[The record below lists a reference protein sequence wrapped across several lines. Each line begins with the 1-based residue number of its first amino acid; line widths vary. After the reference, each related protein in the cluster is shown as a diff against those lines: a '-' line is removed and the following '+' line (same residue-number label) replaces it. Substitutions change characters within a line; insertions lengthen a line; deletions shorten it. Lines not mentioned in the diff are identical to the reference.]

1 MGVSGSS
8 FFSPSGGGA
17 STHKGASP
25 QFIAPYIHVSEFSC
39 PCCHQLPF
47 DLECDHPGEPYRE
60 LFAAFSA
67 IRTAW
72 GRPIPI
78 NSGYRCQARN
88 AVVGGEPLS
97 AHLFGLALDLAVGSP
112 EQLLALKNI
121 AVTVWPRLRIG
132 WKRYLNAGQ
141 NLVHIDTAYLVHPR
155 PTAKF
160 IPGARW

>member
-1 MGVSGSS
+1 M
-8 FFSPSGGGA
+8 
-17 STHKGASP
+17 KY
-25 QFIAPYIHVSEFSC
+25 IAPYLLESEFGC
-39 PCCHQLPF
+39 RCCGQLPF
-47 DLECDHPGEPYRE
+47 DFDAIKPIEPYRE

-72 GRPIPI
+72 GAPIHI
-78 NSGYRCQARN
+78 NSGYRCELRNSAIGGAR
-88 AVVGGEPLS
+88 LS
-97 AHLFGLALDLAVGSP
+97 PHLFGLALDLAVGSP

-132 WKRYLNAGQ
+132 WKKYLNAGQ